1 MKRYALNRNFTGMDL
16 DNRKKMTPENVVKI
30 LSKHGT
36 QVSVEEAVVII
47 KFLKKLANIAVN
59 QYLADTKQD
68 H

>member
-1 MKRYALNRNFTGMDL
+1 MDL

-47 KFLKKLANIAVN
+47 KFLEKLANIVVN